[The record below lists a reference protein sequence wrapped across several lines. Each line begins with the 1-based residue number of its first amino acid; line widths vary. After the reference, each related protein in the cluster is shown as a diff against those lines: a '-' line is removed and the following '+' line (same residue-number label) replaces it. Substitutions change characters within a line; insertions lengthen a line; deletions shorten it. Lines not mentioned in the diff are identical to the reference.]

1 MKEFKSELGN
11 VAITKTHVE
20 RQPVESE
27 DRELIEKNFDK
38 GEIVDRMEYSQIDGM
53 HVVEGSMFPF
63 IQFDTSD
70 GVKRLFFKEHQTA
83 RRCMKKI
90 RYNWHAYQQNY

>member
-1 MKEFKSELGN
+1 MIDHGVFPKYIDQLRIRRLPAMKEFKSELGN

-38 GEIVDRMEYSQIDGM
+38 GEIVDRMEYSQIDGI
-53 HVVEGSMFPF
+53 HVVE
-63 IQFDTSD
+63 
-70 GVKRLFFKEHQTA
+70 
-83 RRCMKKI
+83 
-90 RYNWHAYQQNY
+90 